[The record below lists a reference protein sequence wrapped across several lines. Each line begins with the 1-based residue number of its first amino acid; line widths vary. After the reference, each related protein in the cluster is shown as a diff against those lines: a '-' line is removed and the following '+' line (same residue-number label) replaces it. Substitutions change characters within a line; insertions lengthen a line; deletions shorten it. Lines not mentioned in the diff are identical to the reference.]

1 MALVD
6 FAQGICLSW
15 FPEVYKQLNNF
26 NSRRINKAISRGLTR
41 AIHAG
46 FEHDRLPEK
55 NEGSK
60 SLHHWC
66 CYFSEMTKMNR
77 CGLATQFL
85 SHILMLSYAR
95 MGMNIHKDEL
105 IFEK

>member
-55 NEGSK
+55 
-60 SLHHWC
+60 
-66 CYFSEMTKMNR
+66 KMRVQNH
-77 CGLATQFL
+77 CTTGAV
-85 SHILMLSYAR
+85 
-95 MGMNIHKDEL
+95 
-105 IFEK
+105 IFPK